1 MRYLILSYN
10 KKLAERVAQKIISE
24 RYRNLESDV
33 ISWRFGRD
41 NFEIN
46 IDGSIVIEWHSAFA
60 NMRGLRCDNLYID
73 INTPIELVIRSI
85 AAFHRGDKSDVHFF
99 YDKELYERVGADVF
113 GI

>member
-24 RYRNLESDV
+24 RYRNIESV

-46 IDGSIVIEWHSAFA
+46 IDGIVDIEWHSAHA

-73 INTPIELVIRSI
+73 INTPIELLSRSI
-85 AAFHRGDKSDVHFF
+85 VAFHRGDKSDVHFF